1 MRPYA
6 GFRWLAGNW
15 SALEARRLRYTRSS
29 AFFWTRN
36 VNHRL
41 AAAVTMALLPTRVTP
56 NTVSLIALLCYAP
69 VVVYISRMQLPASGY
84 SSALVF
90 ICLQLAF
97 TLDCTDGQLARARGQ
112 VSALGGWLDRVFDFI
127 GHAALL
133 TSLAVLLARAL
144 KLDGTFMALFTG
156 YLVGAHL
163 SQMFASFYRT
173 ALMGSE
179 SATGGDPPLLI
190 RMMFRVMQV
199 TDYGLFLL
207 LVSVLL
213 LVPVALL
220 VMLFVYATLVS
231 GMLLSQLVL
240 NVRWQGGKRV
250 VVAAAPGVE
259 DQLAYLDGRRPNC

>member
-1 MRPYA
+1 
-6 GFRWLAGNW
+6 
-15 SALEARRLRYTRSS
+15 
-29 AFFWTRN
+29 
-36 VNHRL
+36 
-41 AAAVTMALLPTRVTP
+41 
-56 NTVSLIALLCYAP
+56 
-69 VVVYISRMQLPASGY
+69 
-84 SSALVF
+84 
-90 ICLQLAF
+90 
-97 TLDCTDGQLARARGQ
+97 
-112 VSALGGWLDRVFDFI
+112 
-127 GHAALL
+127 
-133 TSLAVLLARAL
+133 
-144 KLDGTFMALFTG
+144 
-156 YLVGAHL
+156 
-163 SQMFASFYRT
+163 
-173 ALMGSE
+173 MGSE